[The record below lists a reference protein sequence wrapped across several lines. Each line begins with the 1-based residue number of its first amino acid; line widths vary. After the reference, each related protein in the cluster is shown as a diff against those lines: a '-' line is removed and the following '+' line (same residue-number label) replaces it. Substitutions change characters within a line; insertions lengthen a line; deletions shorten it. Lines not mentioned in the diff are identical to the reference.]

1 MMAPARKECTVVGC
15 DWEGYA
21 MHLPRHLLSAHGI
34 GAGASKREEVQDPS
48 VPDQSTAPRGDAG
61 SGSGLNA
68 KASQDDRTEVAPLPE
83 ETAPR
88 KPKLFDRLKN
98 RRGRGHDGGRQA
110 PVSGEK
116 PPKRPVKSRG
126 RRVPLDVDISDV
138 WGFAGRRLENTPHF
152 ATGRMLQYQAPAAGL
167 IIDRAVA
174 GTLPDRLFF
183 QPLARN
189 RDKYEDVGFL
199 LMGPMLTFAITST
212 GHQMEQA
219 IVDGDK
225 EKFDELAGK
234 MEFLKEA
241 FTWVASMML
250 PRLAEG
256 VEKAREEKA
265 KKDAAIKK
273 AFPDLVGEDP
283 IETFANMVFTPPI
296 YEEAQT
302 NGRVDHA
309 ATASTGEGPIPQ

>member
-1 MMAPARKECTVVGC
+1 MPPARKTCPDC

-21 MHLPRHLLSAHGI
+21 MHLPRHLVSAHGAEKVSR
-34 GAGASKREEVQDPS
+34 GTSETATA
-48 VPDQSTAPRGDAG
+48 TAPPGVPRETIEDPAGGPSNRGLWRPETAP
-61 SGSGLNA
+61 
-68 KASQDDRTEVAPLPE
+68 APLE

-309 ATASTGEGPIPQ
+309 ATASAGEGPIPE